1 MQTAPNL
8 PTQPLITFIIT
19 TYNLPVEMLREC
31 LTSIT
36 SLSLSLDQREIII
49 IDDGSDNAF
58 INELIETD
66 NDIIYM
72 RQPHHGISAARNM
85 GLKIATGKFIQ
96 FVDGDDCLVQAQYEH
111 CLDIIRYQEPVD
123 MVMFHA
129 TQSKDQPL
137 DTTFE
142 GPMTGTHYMETHNL
156 RGSACGY
163 IFRADRLGSL
173 RFTNKL
179 LHEDEE
185 FTPQLLLRVHNLY
198 TTHAKAYFYR
208 KRSGSITRNK
218 SEEVKD
224 KRLQDSLSIILH
236 LQALANN
243 SGDTDERNA
252 LERRVAQL
260 SMDYLVNVIRLT
272 RSHKRFAEAISSLAD
287 NNLYPLPDNR
297 YTWKYT
303 IFCRMLKSKIGRTA
317 LLTIL

>member
-31 LTSIT
+31 LESIT
-36 SLSLSLDQREIII
+36 SLSLSLDQREIVI

-58 INELIETD
+58 INELTETA

-72 RQPHHGISAARNM
+72 RQPHRGISAARNM

-96 FVDGDDCLVQAQYEH
+96 FVDGDDFLIQAQYEH
-111 CLDIIRYQEPVD
+111 CLDIIRYQEPMD

-142 GPMTGTHYMETHNL
+142 GSMTGTHYMENHNV
-156 RGSACGY
+156 RGSVCGY

-173 RFTNKL
+173 RFTDGI
-179 LHEDEE
+179 LHEDED

-198 TTHAKAYFYR
+198 TTQAKAYFYR
-208 KRSGSITRNK
+208 KRSGSIIHNK

-236 LQALANN
+236 LQALARN

-260 SMDYLVNVIRLT
+260 SMDYLVNIIRLT
-272 RSHKRFAEAISSLAD
+272 RSHKRFTEAISSLAD
-287 NNLYPLPDNR
+287 NNLYPLPDNH

-303 IFCRMLKSKIGRTA
+303 MFCRMLKSKVGRTA